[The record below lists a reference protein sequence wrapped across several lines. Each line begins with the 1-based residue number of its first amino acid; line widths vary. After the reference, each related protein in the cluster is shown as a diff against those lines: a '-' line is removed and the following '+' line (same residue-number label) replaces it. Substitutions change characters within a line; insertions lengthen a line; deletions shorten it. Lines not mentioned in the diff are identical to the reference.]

1 MDFLEKIL
9 KEKANEVNNLTPVEK
24 RVEKQRPSFYQA
36 VKGNPKKSI
45 SLEKSNE
52 LLLLKA

>member
-36 VKGNPKKSI
+36 VKGNPKKVHI
-45 SLEKSNE
+45 IGEKIGR
-52 LLLLKA
+52 AHV